1 MEKWLSQQVKE
12 NLIPTI
18 ADFIKI
24 PNQSRHYDAEWETNG
39 LQKQACEFC
48 MNWAEKQQVKGLKME
63 YIKEE
68 GLTPVVLI
76 EIDAFAGSKGKITPQ
91 LEKTI
96 LMYGHIDKQPPLT
109 DQWSEGLGP
118 WTPVIKNNRLY
129 GRGGVDDGYAFFTCI
144 MIVKAL
150 QQFDIP
156 HNRIVIFFETDE
168 ESGSRDLVYFLNK
181 LKQRIREP
189 SVVICLDSG
198 CVDYKHM
205 CLISTLRGVAIFTIR
220 VDVVTQGVHSG
231 AFSGIAPGSFRIL
244 RNVLDQ
250 FEDSNTGRV
259 IADFWVDIP
268 AEKYLQATD
277 LLDLYGG
284 EIDFKCP
291 FAEGCQQMGNSGLQ
305 NYLNQIWRPMLT
317 ITGIDGVPS
326 ISTAG
331 NVLRPYTEVKCS
343 LRLPPTLEKPQV
355 EAALQK
361 FFDNVKIPHHA
372 KVTHKVE
379 HIGCGFECPPFKKDF
394 LEVIKKSG
402 IKAFNNPVLFFGRGG
417 SIPFLNDLKKSFPK
431 SQFIVTGLLGPEA
444 NAHGPDEMLELD
456 AFHNLVIAMAS
467 ILKDCPNTI

>member
-1 MEKWLSQQVKE
+1 MEKWLSQKVKE

-24 PNQSRHYDAEWETNG
+24 PNQSSDFDPEWETNG

-48 MNWAEKQQVKGLKME
+48 MNWAEKREVKGLKME

-68 GLTPVVLI
+68 GRTPVVLV

-156 HNRIVIFFETDE
+156 HNRMIIFFETDE
-168 ESGSRDLVYFLNK
+168 ESGSKDLVYFLNK
-181 LKQRIREP
+181 LKDRIREP
-189 SVVICLDSG
+189 SVVFCLDSG

-205 CLISTLRGVAIFTIR
+205 CLTSTLRGVVNFTIR
-220 VDVVTQGVHSG
+220 VDVVEQGLHSG
-231 AFSGIAPGSFRIL
+231 DSSGVAPGSFRIL
-244 RNVLDQ
+244 RNILDQ
-250 FEDSNTGRV
+250 FEDSSTGRV
-259 IADFWVDIP
+259 ISDFWVDIP
-268 AEKYLQATD
+268 ADKYLQASELID
-277 LLDLYGG
+277 IFDG
-284 EIDFKCP
+284 EIDFKFP
-291 FAEGCQQMGNSGLQ
+291 LVKGCEKMGSSGLE
-305 NYLNQIWRPMLT
+305 NYLNRIWRPMLS

-343 LRLPPTLEKPQV
+343 LRLPPSLKKPQV
-355 EAALQK
+355 QAALQK
-361 FFDNVKIPHHA
+361 FFENVKVPHNA
-372 KVTHKVE
+372 KVSHKIE
-379 HIGCGFECPPFKKDF
+379 TIGCGFECPPFEKKF
-394 LEVIKKSG
+394 MQVIRNSG
-402 IKAFNNPVLFFGRGG
+402 GEAFKNPVLFFGEGG
-417 SIPFLNDLKKSFPK
+417 SIPFLNDLKNSFPK
-431 SQFIVTGLLGPEA
+431 SQFIVTGLIGPEA
-444 NAHGPDEMLELD
+444 NAHGPDEMLELE
-456 AFHNLVIAMAS
+456 AFENLVIAMAK
-467 ILKDCPNTI
+467 ILRDCPPTF